1 MSVVSTLSVAAS
13 TLARRAPRLPML
25 AYSEVMAP
33 ADTAPAQSTSDALER
48 GRRSYAARAWKDAY
62 AALSSADRAAP
73 LGGADLDLLAA
84 SAGLLGRYD
93 EQLTL
98 LERAHHAY
106 LQAGE
111 TLRAVRCAFW
121 LGMFSARRGE
131 LARAT
136 GWFGRAQRLL
146 ERENRDCA
154 ERGYLLATV
163 MSAHEEAGDFEAAI
177 ATTVE
182 AAGIGERFRDA
193 DLVALALY
201 ERGRLLAKQGKF
213 DAGLGLFDEVMVAV
227 TTGELSPIVTG
238 ILYCSVIA
246 DCQRMHDLRRA
257 REWTAALTRW
267 CREQPEMFAFTARCL
282 VHRAEIMQVDG
293 AWPDALG
300 EAQRAAKRYTA
311 VDDRV
316 ATGESFYRQA
326 EIHRLRGDNAAAEA
340 AYREAS
346 RCGWEPQPGLAL
358 LRLAQGANAVAVAA
372 IRRVLSETTEPLLR
386 AGLLPAYLEI
396 MLAVSDLDEARRALS
411 ELEEIT
417 EHYRGG
423 TLGATAAQARGAV
436 TLAEGDAEAALVALR
451 KAAQLW
457 DELGAPY
464 ESARVRVLVGLA
476 CRQVGD
482 TDGAEL
488 ELDGAR
494 RAFEELGAAP
504 DVARVEAFTD
514 RAAPVGGL
522 TAREVEIVRLVATGR
537 TNRAI
542 ADELLISEKTVARHL
557 SNVFTKLGVS
567 SRSAVTAFA
576 YEHDLV
582 QP

>member
-1 MSVVSTLSVAAS
+1 
-13 TLARRAPRLPML
+13 ML

-33 ADTAPAQSTSDALER
+33 ADTAPVQSTSDALER

-62 AALSSADRAAP
+62 AALSSADGAAP
-73 LGGADLDLLAA
+73 LGGTDLDLLAA

-98 LERAHHAY
+98 LERAHQAY
-106 LQAGE
+106 LETGE

-121 LGMFSARRGE
+121 VGMFSARRGE

-146 ERENRDCA
+146 EREDRDCA
-154 ERGYLLATV
+154 ERGYLLVTV
-163 MSAHEEAGDFEAAI
+163 MTAHEEAGDLEAAI

-182 AAGIGERFRDA
+182 AARIGERFGDA
-193 DLVALALY
+193 DLVAFALY
-201 ERGRLLAKQGKF
+201 ERGRLLAKQGKI
-213 DAGLGLFDEVMVAV
+213 DGGLGLLDEVMVAV

-246 DCQRMHDLRRA
+246 DCQRAYDLRRA

-267 CREQPEMFAFTARCL
+267 CREQPEMFTFTPRCL
-282 VHRAEIMQVDG
+282 VHRAEIMEVDG
-293 AWPDALG
+293 AWTKALA
-300 EAQRAAKRYTA
+300 EAERAAEQYTL
-311 VDDRV
+311 VLDRV
-316 ATGESFYRQA
+316 ATGEALYRQA
-326 EIHRLRGDNAAAEA
+326 EIHRLRGDNGAAEA
-340 AYREAS
+340 TYREAS
-346 RCGWEPQPGLAL
+346 SCGWEPQPGLAL
-358 LRLAQGANAVAVAA
+358 LRLAQGAGDAAVAA
-372 IRRVLSETTEPLLR
+372 IRRVLSQTTEPMPR
-386 AGLLPAYLEI
+386 ARLLPAYIEI
-396 MLAVSDLDEARRALS
+396 MLGVGDLDEARWASR

-417 EHYRGG
+417 EDYRGG
-423 TLGATAAQARGAV
+423 TLGATAAQASGAV
-436 TLAEGDAEAALVALR
+436 ALAEGNAEAALVALR
-451 KAAQLW
+451 EAAQLW
-457 DELGAPY
+457 QELGAPY

-482 TDGAEL
+482 ADAAEM
-488 ELDGAR
+488 ELDAAR

-504 DVARVEAFTD
+504 DVARVEELTD
-514 RAAPVGGL
+514 TDAPKPVAGL
-522 TAREVEIVRLVATGR
+522 TAREVEVIRLVATGR

-542 ADELLISEKTVARHL
+542 ADELRISEKTVARHM

-567 SRSAVTAFA
+567 SRSAVTAFG

-582 QP
+582 SAGR

>member
-1 MSVVSTLSVAAS
+1 
-13 TLARRAPRLPML
+13 
-25 AYSEVMAP
+25 MAP
-33 ADTAPAQSTSDALER
+33 ADAVSAESTSDALAQ

-62 AALSSADRAAP
+62 AALSSADRGAP
-73 LGGADLDLLAA
+73 LGGTDLDLLAA
-84 SAGLLGRYD
+84 SAALLGRYD
-93 EQLTL
+93 EHLTL
-98 LERAHHAY
+98 LERAH
-106 LQAGE
+106 QAHLETGE
-111 TLRAVRCAFW
+111 TIRAVRCAFW
-121 LGMFSARRGE
+121 VGMFSAQRGE

-146 ERENRDCA
+146 EREDRDCA
-154 ERGYLLATV
+154 ERGYLLVTV
-163 MSAHEEAGDFEAAI
+163 MAAHEDAGEFEAAI

-182 AAGIGERFRDA
+182 ATRIGERFHDA
-193 DLVALALY
+193 DLVALTLY
-201 ERGRLLAKQGKF
+201 ERGRLLAKQGKA
-213 DAGLGLFDEVMVAV
+213 DNGLALFDEVMVAV
-227 TTGELSPIVTG
+227 STGELSPLVTG
-238 ILYCSVIA
+238 ILYCGVIA
-246 DCQRMHDLRRA
+246 ECQRMYDLRRA

-300 EAQRAAKRYTA
+300 EARRAAERYAA

-316 ATGESFYRQA
+316 AIGESLYRQA

-340 AYREAS
+340 AYRDAS

-358 LRLAQGANAVAVAA
+358 LRLAQGADDSAVAA
-372 IRRVLSETTEPLLR
+372 IRRVLGQTTEPMPR
-386 AGLLPAYLEI
+386 AGLLPAYVEI
-396 MLAVSDLDEARRALS
+396 MLAAGDLDEARRALG
-411 ELEEIT
+411 ELEEIK
-417 EHYRGG
+417 EHHRGG
-423 TLGATAAQARGAV
+423 TLGATAAQARAAL

-451 KAAQLW
+451 RAAYLW

-482 TDGAEL
+482 VDGAEL
-488 ELDGAR
+488 ELDAAR

-504 DVARVEAFTD
+504 DVARIDALTD
-514 RAAPVGGL
+514 RAMPGPVGDL
-522 TAREVEIVRLVATGR
+522 TAREVEVVRLVATGR

-542 ADELLISEKTVARHL
+542 ADELRISEKTVARHM

-576 YEHDLV
+576 YEHDLISAGR
-582 QP
+582 

>member
-1 MSVVSTLSVAAS
+1 MAPTDAAS
-13 TLARRAPRLPML
+13 A
-25 AYSEVMAP
+25 E
-33 ADTAPAQSTSDALER
+33 STSDALER

-73 LGGADLDLLAA
+73 LGGVDLDLLAA

-98 LERAHHAY
+98 LERAH
-106 LQAGE
+106 QAHLESGE
-111 TLRAVRCAFW
+111 RLRAVRSAFW
-121 LGMFSARRGE
+121 VGMFSAQRGE
-131 LARAT
+131 RARAT

-146 ERENRDCA
+146 EREDRDCA
-154 ERGYLLATV
+154 ERGYLLVTV
-163 MSAHEEAGDFEAAI
+163 MAAHEEAGDFEAAI

-182 AAGIGERFRDA
+182 AARIGERFRDA

-213 DAGLGLFDEVMVAV
+213 VVGLGLFDEVMVAV

-238 ILYCSVIA
+238 VLYCSVIA
-246 DCQRMHDLRRA
+246 DCQRMYDLRRA

-267 CREQPEMFAFTARCL
+267 CREQPEMFTFTARCL

-293 AWPDALG
+293 AWPDALN
-300 EAQRAAKRYTA
+300 EARRAAARYAT

-316 ATGESFYRQA
+316 AIGESLYRQA
-326 EIHRLRGDNAAAEA
+326 EIHRLRGANADAEA
-340 AYREAS
+340 AYRDAS

-358 LRLAQGANAVAVAA
+358 LRLAQGATEAAVAA
-372 IRRVLSETTEPLLR
+372 IRRVLSQTTEPMPR
-386 AGLLPAYLEI
+386 GGLLPAYVEI
-396 MLAVSDLDEARRALS
+396 TLAAGDLDEARGALS

-436 TLAEGDAEAALVALR
+436 TLAEGDAEASLVALR
-451 KAAQLW
+451 EAAHLW

-476 CRQVGD
+476 CTQVGD
-482 TDGAEL
+482 ADGAEL
-488 ELDGAR
+488 ELDAAR
-494 RAFEELGAAP
+494 RAFDELGAAP
-504 DVARVEAFTD
+504 DVARVDDLTD
-514 RAAPVGGL
+514 RAAPSPVGEL
-522 TAREVEIVRLVATGR
+522 TAREVEVVRLVATGR

-542 ADELLISEKTVARHL
+542 AEELRISEKTVARHM

-576 YEHDLV
+576 YEQDLV
-582 QP
+582 SSGR

>member
-1 MSVVSTLSVAAS
+1 
-13 TLARRAPRLPML
+13 
-25 AYSEVMAP
+25 MAP
-33 ADTAPAQSTSDALER
+33 ADTAPARSTWDHLER

-93 EQLTL
+93 EHLTL
-98 LERAHHAY
+98 LERAH
-106 LQAGE
+106 QAFLETGE

-121 LGMFSARRGE
+121 VGMFSAQRGE

-146 ERENRDCA
+146 EREDRDCA
-154 ERGYLLATV
+154 ERGYLLVTV
-163 MSAHEEAGDFEAAI
+163 MTAHEEAGDLEAAI
-177 ATTVE
+177 ATTIE
-182 AAGIGERFRDA
+182 ATRIGEGFRDA

-201 ERGRLLAKQGKF
+201 ERGRLLAKQGKI
-213 DAGLGLFDEVMVAV
+213 DEGLGLFDEVMVAV

-246 DCQRMHDLRRA
+246 ECQRMQDLRRA
-257 REWTAALTRW
+257 REWTTALTRW

-300 EAQRAAKRYTA
+300 EARRAAERYTA

-316 ATGESFYRQA
+316 AIGESFYRQA

-358 LRLAQGANAVAVAA
+358 LRLAQGANDVAVAA
-372 IRRVLSETTEPLLR
+372 IRRVLSETTESMRR

-411 ELEEIT
+411 ELEEIA

-423 TLGATAAQARGAV
+423 TLGATAAHARGAV
-436 TLAEGDAEAALVALR
+436 ALAEGDAEAALVALR
-451 KAAQLW
+451 EAAQLW
-457 DELGAPY
+457 HELGAPY
-464 ESARVRVLVGLA
+464 ELARVRVLVGLA

-482 TDGAEL
+482 ADAAEM
-488 ELDGAR
+488 ELDAAR

-504 DVARVEAFTD
+504 DVARVEALTD
-514 RAAPVGGL
+514 HAPPVGGL
-522 TAREVEIVRLVATGR
+522 TPREVEVVRLVASGR

-542 ADELLISEKTVARHL
+542 ADELLISEKTVARHM

-582 QP
+582 SSGR